1 MSWGPRSN
9 EPNAPAS
16 ANLASAA
23 VPSAAVSSAKPRS
36 VSPLQSRWTSAV
48 SSVSRTARAAS
59 AVKSS
64 SLSPR
69 SGTDDPKQLKEL
81 AKDLQR
87 QLQRKEADAQRLTD
101 RVQKLLAL
109 RDSQLS
115 ELQAES
121 RRFQQ
126 GLEQEEVEVQ
136 RLKGRSSELQEA
148 LCAEV
153 KARQVSEQSLRRPCA
168 ECADARLQHTELL
181 AELQMLRREKETSEA
196 VKLQLRKMEFNQD
209 RLRDQLVSDMGALI
223 ARHQPEPSLQAEPP
237 ERSRKVEFE
246 NLLEWFPCAQEAN
259 GALKSGRTGL
269 PHIAPACE
277 DPLTKKAVAMMRH
290 EMSRL
295 PGPGALEE
303 LACRTRRLLEVA
315 GAGALKQLVA
325 GTRLPGPGA
334 LEELACRDP
343 TRRPARTLLPGA
355 GALKKPGALEELA
368 CRDPVL
374 EVPGAGAL
382 KKLVAGPGALEELDC
397 RDPAPAR
404 TLLPGPGALE
414 ELACR
419 DPALEVP
426 GAGALEE
433 IVCRGPAPCKNF
445 VAGTRRLRLPG
456 PGALEELDCRDP
468 APWKNLIAG
477 TRRPARTLLPG
488 PGA

>member
-237 ERSRKVEFE
+237 ERSS
-246 NLLEWFPCAQEAN
+246 
-259 GALKSGRTGL
+259 ALKSGRTGL

-290 EMSRL
+290 EMSRS
-295 PGPGALEE
+295 GQDEW
-303 LACRTRRLLEVA
+303 
-315 GAGALKQLVA
+315 
-325 GTRLPGPGA
+325 LPGPGA

>member
-223 ARHQPEPSLQAEPP
+223 ARHQPEPSPQAEPP
-237 ERSRKVEFE
+237 ERSRKDR
-246 NLLEWFPCAQEAN
+246 
-259 GALKSGRTGL
+259 RTEVRQNRAAAHRAGGPRL
-269 PHIAPACE
+269 AEPSLTPPAGDAFSPACE

-290 EMSRL
+290 EMSRSGQDEWLSCRGPAPWKNLLAGPGACLNNWL
-295 PGPGALEE
+295 PGPGALE
-303 LACRTRRLLEVA
+303 
-315 GAGALKQLVA
+315 Q
-325 GTRLPGPGA
+325 
-334 LEELACRDP
+334 LACRDP
-343 TRRPARTLLPGA
+343 APCKNFFAGTRRLR
-355 GALKKPGALEELA
+355 
-368 CRDPVL
+368 
-374 EVPGAGAL
+374 
-382 KKLVAGPGALEELDC
+382 
-397 RDPAPAR
+397 
-404 TLLPGPGALE
+404 LPGPGALE

-433 IVCRGPAPCKNF
+433 IVCRGPAPPCKNF